1 MENPNR
7 FINLS
12 NSKLRLE
19 NEKISIDISFTSE
32 LPSNR
37 VALNLAV
44 QHDQYRV
51 CCAPQTEG
59 KISVAVLLIII

>member
-32 LPSNR
+32 LASNR

>member
-19 NEKISIDISFTSE
+19 NEKISIDDSFTSV
-32 LPSNR
+32 LTSNR

>member
-1 MENPNR
+1 MENPNG

-19 NEKISIDISFTSE
+19 NEKISIDDSFTSV
-32 LPSNR
+32 LTSNR

-51 CCAPQTEG
+51 CCAPQMEG
-59 KISVAVLLIII
+59 KSSVAILLLIT